1 MSSGNHQKH
10 SLHPARKKIIRVVTI
25 IFMTLLFLEFLVY
38 FGSNIFLSKWAERK
52 INEATKEVYLIEF
65 NRFNFSLLRRGIF
78 LDGVVMTP
86 IPGRIA
92 PEDQTLFNF
101 SLDQLAVKSLWY
113 SFSEE
118 VLYVG
123 KIEFDNPDVKLD
135 LPENS
140 DSTQIDKSQNEKVE
154 SEEKKKSAV
163 KELEEEIQKSISR
176 LNFGALFIR
185 EIEISHADLF
195 FLDFLS
201 QNSLK
206 AENTSLVIKDINWT
220 TKEIWK
226 TPFNARGFEFDL
238 ENVDFPLPDGVHSIR
253 ADKVFISSLDKV
265 IDIKDFKLTP
275 DKSRESK
282 SYYEV
287 NLEELR
293 VGNVDLNKAFMTSD
307 VEIDELI
314 LNAPEFKVER
324 KDKVEKDSAATGDL
338 NDLIT
343 GILRSIQ
350 IKELAVN
357 NGKFFKS
364 DFFDTLKNRIDIQGL
379 DFKMIK
385 FYLGEDE
392 SKKDNQ
398 FFYGEDAIKGFSAKL
413 YRK

>member
-1 MSSGNHQKH
+1 MSSGNHQNH
-10 SLHPARKKIIRVVTI
+10 SLYPARKKIIRVVTI
-25 IFMTLLFLEFLVY
+25 IFFTLLFLEFLVY

-65 NRFNFSLLRRGIF
+65 NRFNFSLLRRGVF
-78 LDGVVMTP
+78 LDGIVMTP
-86 IPGRIA
+86 IPGKIA

-101 SLDQLAVKSLWY
+101 SMDQLAIRNLWY
-113 SFSEE
+113 SFSDE

-123 KIEFDNPDVKLD
+123 KIQFDNPDVKLD

-140 DSTQIDKSQNEKVE
+140 DTTMMGKNQKGSAGNIG
-154 SEEKKKSAV
+154 KKKSAV

-206 AENTSLVIKDINWT
+206 AENTRLVIKDINWT

-253 ADKVFISSLDKV
+253 ADKVYISSLDKL
-265 IDIKDFKLTP
+265 IDINEFKLTP
-275 DKSRESK
+275 NKSRESK

-287 NLEELR
+287 
-293 VGNVDLNKAFMTSD
+293 
-307 VEIDELI
+307 
-314 LNAPEFKVER
+314 
-324 KDKVEKDSAATGDL
+324 
-338 NDLIT
+338 
-343 GILRSIQ
+343 
-350 IKELAVN
+350 
-357 NGKFFKS
+357 
-364 DFFDTLKNRIDIQGL
+364 
-379 DFKMIK
+379 
-385 FYLGEDE
+385 YL
-392 SKKDNQ
+392 
-398 FFYGEDAIKGFSAKL
+398 
-413 YRK
+413 